1 MRPAGRGT
9 KRALESRM
17 LSICVW
23 WASQCKNACACVM
36 RCSDHQMPIH
46 MSSIIPLVDTTTL
59 LHMHRLQDTSRLSCP
74 SPARHSFMPMLSI
87 NARGSAGLQIL
98 LAKLILLVRTRSA
111 HKLQNKSTRWSRG
124 SPFPVTCMLKI
135 WCLSL
140 ARTVRILFER
150 LGNTLHTYGWREI
163 NTAALRLRR
172 LCLFFSSESMTQR
185 GPWHAS

>member
-1 MRPAGRGT
+1 MSQPVQECVCMRN
-9 KRALESRM
+9 ALFRSSDANSHEFHHTIGWHNNAPSH
-17 LSICVW
+17 
-23 WASQCKNACACVM
+23 ASSPRHFTAVL
-36 RCSDHQMPIH
+36 PVPGP
-46 MSSIIPLVDTTTL
+46 PLF
-59 LHMHRLQDTSRLSCP
+59 HAH
-74 SPARHSFMPMLSI
+74 MLSI

-172 LCLFFSSESMTQR
+172 LCLFFSLWINDTAWSL
-185 GPWHAS
+185 AC

>member
-1 MRPAGRGT
+1 MRPAGRPGGKASVGVT
-9 KRALESRM
+9 YALD
-17 LSICVW
+17 L
-23 WASQCKNACACVM
+23 CVM
-36 RCSDHQMPIH
+36 SQPAGARMRVHALFRSSDANSHEFHHTIGWHNNAPSH
-46 MSSIIPLVDTTTL
+46 AS
-59 LHMHRLQDTSRLSCP
+59 RLQDTSRLSCA

-135 WCLSL
+135 WRLSL

-150 LGNTLHTYGWREI
+150 LGNTLHTYGWIEI

-172 LCLFFSSESMTQR
+172 LCLFPLWIKDTAWS
-185 GPWHAS
+185 